1 MVAIIKFYAPDAGIR
16 HNNSRSKQN
25 MKHKVSII
33 GAGMTGSTTAH
44 WLAEREIA
52 DIVLVDIVEGMP
64 QGKALDL
71 LEAMPVIGSDAI
83 IVGSNDYET
92 TAGSDI
98 VVITAGLPR
107 KPGMSRDDLLAANA
121 AIVRKATEET
131 IKYSP
136 DAIYVILT
144 NPLDVMAYLAMKV
157 AKLPPYR
164 VVGQAGILDS
174 ARMRA
179 FVAAELGVSVE
190 NVHCYVLGGHGDD
203 MVPLTRHSY
212 GAWGTLVRA
221 LSAESL
227 AAIVERTRKG
237 GGEIVSLLKTGSA
250 FYAPSI
256 AVTQMVE
263 AILKN
268 KHLIVPAAAYLQ
280 GEYGLQDIFFGVP
293 VQLGRKGVEKILEY
307 NLSDE
312 EQAALRAS
320 AEGVLDNIKKL
331 AI

>member
-1 MVAIIKFYAPDAGIR
+1 
-16 HNNSRSKQN
+16 
-25 MKHKVSII
+25 MKYKVSII

-44 WLAEREIA
+44 WLAERELA

-71 LEAMPVIGSDAI
+71 QEALPVIGKDVSV
-83 IVGSNDYET
+83 VGANNYEA

-107 KPGMSRDDLLAANA
+107 KPGMSRDDLLFANA
-121 AIVRKATEET
+121 DIVRKATEASIEN
-131 IKYSP
+131 SP
-136 DAIYVILT
+136 QAIFVILT

-157 AKLPPYR
+157 AGVPAHR

-179 FVAAELGVSVE
+179 FVAMELGVSVE

-203 MVPLTRHSY
+203 MVPLTHHSNVA
-212 GAWGTLVRA
+212 GIPLDEILPADRL
-221 LSAESL
+221 E
-227 AAIVERTRKG
+227 AIVQRTRKG

-256 AVTQMVE
+256 AITQMVD
-263 AILKN
+263 AILKD
-268 KHLIVPAAAYLQ
+268 KQLIVPAAAYLN
-280 GEYGLQDIFFGVP
+280 GEYGLKDIFFGVP
-293 VQLGRKGVEKILEY
+293 VQLGRNGVEKIIEY
-307 NLSDE
+307 RLSDHE
-312 EQAALRAS
+312 KS
-320 AEGVLDNIKKL
+320 AFQISARGVAENIAKLDL
-331 AI
+331 